1 MWDESF
7 CRRSK
12 MPFCMVDL
20 TDSCSVMNEDLS
32 SEVLDFSC
40 EGYQACDNGVLTNFT
55 CDVGTSFSNSTMEC
69 VDSADNTACDVD
81 ECLMMPDVCPQNT
94 ANCTNTIGS
103 HNCTCEDGFRFSD
116 NEEPFNYTFWS
127 CDDIDEC
134 AEG

>member
-1 MWDESF
+1 
-7 CRRSK
+7 

-20 TDSCSVMNEDLS
+20 TDSCSVMDEDLS
-32 SEVLDFSC
+32 SEVLDYSC
-40 EGYQACDNGVLTNFT
+40 EGYQACDSGVLTNFT
-55 CDVGTSFSNSTMEC
+55 CEVGTLFSNATMEC
-69 VDSADNTACDVD
+69 VDSAENPACDVD

-103 HNCTCEDGFRFSD
+103 HNCTCENGFRFSD

-134 AEG
+134 AEGSEF